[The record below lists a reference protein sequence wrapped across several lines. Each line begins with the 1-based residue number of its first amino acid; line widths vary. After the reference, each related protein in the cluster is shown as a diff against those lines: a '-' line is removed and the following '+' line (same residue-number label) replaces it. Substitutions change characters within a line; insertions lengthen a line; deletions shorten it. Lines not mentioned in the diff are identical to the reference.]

1 MMDYV
6 KMFLPGVPE
15 NADFEKTWGTRP
27 KSKLVRYML
36 WWSMTPRTNCEE
48 RLGISRQYFDN
59 KLSRNSWSFEDILAI
74 ADECGFEFTMNWRG

>member
-1 MMDYV
+1 
-6 KMFLPGVPE
+6 
-15 NADFEKTWGTRP
+15 
-27 KSKLVRYML
+27 
-36 WWSMTPRTNCEE
+36 MTPRTNCEE